1 MWRVQGFVGRVL
13 HRYHGSNPLRLPQNQ
28 GQSQGLGDA
37 EIINN
42 SVVLSTSQH
51 SSDGSSQ
58 KEEDGERRKKRRSFH
73 LGFAELPRYTA
84 LDAVGWGA
92 AAVLFMQICRRI
104 HSKFSSNSEPSP
116 IPGALTAPAT
126 LHKCGYRILLEILSR
141 RDVLPRGR
149 TVLCLQEGPERQTQ
163 AQSSSS
169 SISSSG
175 DAGLDSS
182 SEPVHLTADCSI
194 CDQQRAL
201 LNQDCLIPEESPVS
215 ASCPLQ
221 NEADRDNTETTDAK
235 DEDMLSDEERL
246 AGAALNLRHVG
257 DNSIPVILNIIG
269 LESAKSENYEEAFTC
284 FVAAA
289 QQGYSK
295 AQFNTAVCYEKGRGV
310 VKDRDKARIQ
320 TLCFPEC
327 FLILTHIILTS
338 LLCEK
343 PVLRGFPVCFLFQAL
358 YHYWQAAA
366 GGHRQAQYRHA
377 KLLLTSRGCQSVEQL
392 NTAIHLLEQ
401 AAAAGLSKAQVCLAS
416 VYTRESVRDGS
427 RSVHYL
433 KMAAESGDNTALLFL
448 GQCFESGFGV
458 QQNLRMAVEYYKR
471 AAQAG
476 NKQAQSLLTPLED
489 ELAEDAVLRCI
500 RSAPCFSAAD
510 RRLQQPLSPPSS
522 GRPITLP
529 LLPHSWSTGSL
540 CVPPALSSTPLHL
553 HPQSTEGGACQWT
566 VGVG

>member
-1 MWRVQGFVGRVL
+1 MWKVQGFVGRVL

-28 GQSQGLGDA
+28 GQPQGLGEA

-58 KEEDGERRKKRRSFH
+58 KEEDGERRKKRRTFH

-163 AQSSSS
+163 DQTQDQAQSSSS
-169 SISSSG
+169 SSSG
-175 DAGLDSS
+175 DASLDSS
-182 SEPVHLTADCSI
+182 SEPVHLTADCSV

-201 LNQDCLIPEESPVS
+201 LNQDSLIPEESLVS

-221 NEADRDNTETTDAK
+221 NEADRDNTESTDAK
-235 DEDMLSDEERL
+235 DKDMLSDEERL

-269 LESAKSENYEEAFTC
+269 LESAESENYEEAFTC

-310 VKDRDKARIQ
+310 VKDRDKA
-320 TLCFPEC
+320 
-327 FLILTHIILTS
+327 
-338 LLCEK
+338 
-343 PVLRGFPVCFLFQAL
+343 L

-366 GGHRQAQYRHA
+366 GGHRQAQYRYA
-377 KLLLTSRGCQSVEQL
+377 KLLLTSRGRQSVEQL

-416 VYTRESVRDGS
+416 VYTREPVRDGS

-458 QQNLRMAVEYYKR
+458 QQNLRTAVEYYKR

-489 ELAEDAVLRCI
+489 ELSKAEDAVLRCI
-500 RSAPCFSAAD
+500 HSAPCFSAAD